1 MNRTTV
7 VVATRNRAEELAR
20 TLAELSTI
28 DPPPPVI
35 VLDNGSTDHTAELAA
50 SFEQVRVIRSQHNH
64 GAAARNQG
72 VIAAR
77 TPYVAFS
84 DDDSWWARDALP
96 RAEKLFAAHPRLGL
110 LTGRTLVGPE
120 ERDDPITP
128 ALAHSPLG
136 TPPDAPGP
144 LVLGFLACSAIV
156 RRSAFLQAGGFSP
169 MLHFGAEEQLLS
181 YDLAA
186 AGWQLCY
193 AKHVVA
199 HHYPSSSRPSPGW
212 RQRAE
217 TRNQLLIS
225 WQRRPADVCANQL
238 RRLLARARREPGLLA
253 ALAAAAIRLP
263 HALARRRVLPAA
275 IERQARLTEG

>member
-7 VVATRNRAEELAR
+7 VVATRDRADELAR
-20 TLAELSTI
+20 TLTRLSTM

-35 VLDNGSTDHTAELAA
+35 VLDNGSADHTAETAA
-50 SFEQVRVIRSQHNH
+50 SFERVRVIRSPRNH
-64 GAAARNQG
+64 GATARNQG

-84 DDDSWWARDALP
+84 DDDSWWAPDAFR
-96 RAEKLFAAHPRLGL
+96 RAETIFDTHPRLGL

-120 ERDDPITP
+120 EREDPINP
-128 ALAHSPLG
+128 ALERSPLG

-156 RRSAFLQAGGFSP
+156 RRSAFLQVGGFDP

-193 AKHVVA
+193 AEDVVA
-199 HHYPSSSRPSPGW
+199 HHHPSRSRPSPGW
-212 RQRAE
+212 RRRAE
-217 TRNQLLIS
+217 ARNHLLIG
-225 WQRRPADVCANQL
+225 WQRRPADVCAAQL
-238 RRLLARARREPGLLA
+238 RRLFARARREPGLLA
-253 ALAAAAIRLP
+253 ALPAAAVRLP
-263 HALARRRVLPAA
+263 RALARRRVLPAA

>member
-7 VVATRNRAEELAR
+7 VVATRNRAGELAR
-20 TLAELSTI
+20 TLSELSTM
-28 DPPPPVI
+28 DPKPPVI
-35 VLDNGSTDHTAELAA
+35 VLDNGSADDTAKVAA
-50 SFEQVRVIRSQHNH
+50 SFEQVRVIRSPHNH

-72 VIAAR
+72 VIAAQ

-84 DDDSWWARDALP
+84 DDDSWWASDALR
-96 RAEKLFAAHPRLGL
+96 RAENLFDAHPRLGL
-110 LTGRTLVGPE
+110 LTGRTLVGPHQRE
-120 ERDDPITP
+120 DPITP

-156 RRSAFLQAGGFSP
+156 RRSAFLQVGGFSP

-193 AKHVVA
+193 AEDVVA
-199 HHYPSSSRPSPGW
+199 HHHPSSARPSPGW

-217 TRNQLLIS
+217 ARNQLLIS
-225 WQRRPADVCANQL
+225 WQRRPADVCATQL
-238 RRLLARARREPGLLA
+238 RRLLTHARRNPGLLA
-253 ALAAAAIRLP
+253 ALAAAAVRLP
-263 HALARRRVLPAA
+263 RALAHRRVLPAA

>member
-1 MNRTTV
+1 MTRTTV
-7 VVATRNRAEELAR
+7 VVATRNRADELAR
-20 TLAELSTI
+20 TLHQLSTI
-28 DPPPPVI
+28 DSKPPVI
-35 VLDNGSTDHTAELAA
+35 VLDNGSTDDTFEIAA
-50 SFEQVRVIRSQHNH
+50 SFEQVRVIRSPQNH

-72 VIAAR
+72 VIAAQ

-84 DDDSWWARDALP
+84 DDDSWWAPDALR
-96 RAEKLFAAHPRLGL
+96 RAEELFDAHPSLGL

-120 ERDDPITP
+120 EREDPITP
-128 ALAHSPLG
+128 ALANSPLG

-156 RRSAFLQAGGFSP
+156 RRSAFLEVGGFSP

-186 AGWQLCY
+186 SGWQLCY
-193 AKHVVA
+193 AEDVVA
-199 HHYPSSSRPSPGW
+199 HHHPSRSRPSPGW

-217 TRNQLLIS
+217 ARNQLLIG
-225 WQRRPADVCANQL
+225 WQRRPADVCAAQL
-238 RRLLARARREPGLLA
+238 RRLLARARREPSLLA
-253 ALAAAAIRLP
+253 ALAAAAVRLP
-263 HALARRRVLPAA
+263 QAVARRRVLPAA